1 MQVEVLNFGCRLNLA
16 EGEAIRAAAQG
27 APLGNADGLIIV
39 NSCAV
44 TAEAERQA
52 RQAIRKAARARP
64 DARIVLTGCGA
75 DVSHQRFA
83 AMPEVS
89 TVVANDDKL
98 AASAYGIS
106 NVAPRASHYT
116 PLTSGADHARAFIS
130 VQTGCDHLCTFCII
144 PYGRGDSRSAR
155 VADVVAACQAAV
167 DRGQQEVVLTGVD
180 LTSYDDA
187 GQPLGALVAAILAQV
202 PALPR
207 LRLSSLD
214 SVEIDPL
221 LAEIITS
228 EPRLMPHLHLSLQAG
243 DDMIL
248 KRMKRRH
255 SRAQAV
261 ALVQR
266 LKAKR
271 PELAIGADIIAGFP
285 TEDDAMFAH
294 SLALVEDC
302 DLVFGHVFPYSP
314 RHGTPAARMPQVPP
328 AIAKARAAILRD
340 AIAARKA
347 VWLQSLVGTTQHML
361 VELDG
366 VSGHA
371 PNFAQ
376 VVLEAPFSG
385 EGRNPASQSAAEIDN
400 AALRPPPEHNRD
412 FARRIIPVR
421 ISARDGTRLAGVPA

>member
-1 MQVEVLNFGCRLNLA
+1 MDVEVLNFGCRLNIA
-16 EGEAIRAAAQG
+16 EGEAIRAAAHG
-27 APLGNADGLIIV
+27 APLGNTGGLIIV

-52 RQAIRKAARARP
+52 RQAIRKAARLRP

-75 DVSHQRFA
+75 DVSRARFA

-89 TVVANDDKL
+89 DVVPNGEKL
-98 AASAYGIS
+98 AALSYDATSINLRRHPSESGNDNKS
-106 NVAPRASHYT
+106 YT
-116 PLTSGADHARAFIS
+116 PLTSGATHARAFVS
-130 VQTGCDHLCTFCII
+130 VQTGCDHRCTFCII

-155 VADVVAACQAAV
+155 VGDVIAACAAAV
-167 DRGQQEVVLTGVD
+167 ARGQQEVVLTGVD
-180 LTSYDDA
+180 LTSYDDD
-187 GQPLGALVAAILAQV
+187 GQPLGSLVEAILTQV

-221 LAEIITS
+221 LEEIITS

-255 SRAQAV
+255 SRTQAV

-266 LKAKR
+266 LKTKR
-271 PELAIGADIIAGFP
+271 PELSIGADIIAGFP
-285 TEDDAMFAH
+285 TEDEAMFAN

-314 RHGTPAARMPQVPP
+314 REGTPAARMPQVAP
-328 AIAKARAAILRD
+328 AVAKARAATLRD
-340 AIAARKA
+340 AIATRKA
-347 VWLQSLVGTTQHML
+347 AWLNSLVGTTQQML

-366 VSGHA
+366 LTGHIA
-371 PNFAQ
+371 NFAAITLDQ
-376 VVLEAPFSG
+376 AAAPKSILPVIITLTDG
-385 EGRNPASQSAAEIDN
+385 ARLYGAPA
-400 AALRPPPEHNRD
+400 
-412 FARRIIPVR
+412 
-421 ISARDGTRLAGVPA
+421 